1 MPGLRASQ
9 VRVRALA
16 SHLTRPE
23 FRGQFVHNCKPLGVE
38 RGCSQGSPFLPETT
52 TPDQWRDDSLRTRRA
67 AFDAAVSYADRLTLL
82 RELVRLQDGRL
93 SLAEADVRLTEAED
107 AALARFG
114 LSRTGDGSVLK
125 SMDLDHPRL
134 GGLSAMITSDPSN
147 RRLFGA
153 AAPDA
158 VLLRLSGHTAYQSPT
173 QKAAVRAVLTMPPSG
188 ALMVSMP
195 TGSGKSLLF
204 QLAPRYW
211 RETAPGACVV
221 VITPTVALAEDHERT
236 LGKIPGL
243 DTSRAL
249 TGAVKGAARDQILL
263 DFRNGLIPV
272 LFLAPEAALQ
282 GAVRDALE
290 EAALPP
296 EKKFGLQARLEAI
309 FVDEAHIVEQWGR
322 SFRPDFQR
330 LPALV
335 SELRRANPALRVVLL
350 SATLGPAARHE
361 LRRAYGTGSWL
372 EIHARSPRYE
382 IDLQSLAYE
391 NADERN
397 EDLLWLIDHLP
408 RPAIVYTT
416 RVNDASALHDT
427 LLKRGYRRLALF
439 TGEVTDGGER
449 RRIIN
454 QWADNALDLVVATSA
469 FGLGVD
475 KSDVRAVVHACLP
488 ENASRWYQEIGRASR
503 DGREGLGLTLW
514 TTGAKGDER
523 DAFNFSA
530 GSWLTQDLGRK
541 RWIALR
547 DSAKAEWVGPVRR
560 LALDLDSAHDG
571 LGRWTGAQNRRWNLS
586 LLNLMQRAGA
596 LMVSLLTDPDDGPV
610 RCEVDLHWPSLLED
624 SAQALAELDRV
635 FSLRDAEQ
643 IVSIAEFNAFRALM
657 AGKHPDACLLAGA
670 FLQIEPDVPFVE
682 PCGRCGPCR
691 TLGVPVPTRAGADG
705 VDCTWPPFHI
715 DGPTRRVLIDA
726 ARPDFRS
733 GLDRLIRRL
742 VGVGVDQFLVPE
754 RISDDVAR
762 IALQSS
768 ADFGFVLPV
777 EEWLDDRWR
786 VAAGRTA
793 LFCPDEDDR
802 LVQAIHALDDLP
814 DAGVVYVVGNPRR
827 LLGGR
832 PLSQHFLLAYE
843 EAALEGD
850 GVTYLDLA
858 KVGPS

>member
-1 MPGLRASQ
+1 M
-9 VRVRALA
+9 
-16 SHLTRPE
+16 
-23 FRGQFVHNCKPLGVE
+23 
-38 RGCSQGSPFLPETT
+38 PETT
-52 TPDQWRDDSLRTRRA
+52 TPDQWRDDNLRKRRA
-67 AFDAAVSYADRLTLL
+67 AFDAAESCADRLALL
-82 RELVRLQDGRL
+82 REIVRLRDGRL
-93 SLAEADVRLTEAED
+93 SLAEAGIRLTEIED

-114 LSRTGDGSVLK
+114 LSRTGDGTVLK
-125 SMDLDHPRL
+125 SMDLHHPRL
-134 GGLSAMITSDPSN
+134 GGLSAMVTSDASN

-153 AAPDA
+153 APPDA

-211 RETAPGACVV
+211 RETAPGACVI

-236 LGKIPGL
+236 LSKIPGL
-243 DTSRAL
+243 ETSRAL
-249 TGAVKGAARDQILL
+249 TGAVQGAARDQILL

-272 LFLAPEAALQ
+272 LFLAPEAALH
-282 GAVRDALE
+282 GAVREALE

-335 SELRRANPALRVVLL
+335 SELRRANPALRAVLL
-350 SATLGPAARHE
+350 SATLGPAARQE
-361 LRRAYGTGSWL
+361 LRRAYGTGAWL
-372 EIHARSPRYE
+372 EIHASSPRYE
-382 IDLQSLAYE
+382 IDLQSVAYG
-391 NADERN
+391 NANDRD

-408 RPAIVYTT
+408 RPAIIYTT
-416 RVNDASALHDT
+416 RVNDASSLHDT
-427 LLKRGYRRLALF
+427 LLERGYRRLALF
-439 TGEVTDGGER
+439 TGEVTDGAER

-503 DGREGLGLTLW
+503 DGREGLGVALW
-514 TTGAKGDER
+514 TTGRKGDER

-530 GSWLTQDLGRK
+530 GSWLTPELGRK

-560 LALDLDSAHDG
+560 LALDLDSARDG

-596 LMVSLLTDPDDGPV
+596 LTVSLLTDPDDGPV
-610 RCEVDLHWPSLLED
+610 RCEVDLHWPSLLEE
-624 SAQALAELDRV
+624 SAQALADLDRV
-635 FSLRDAEQ
+635 FELRDAEQ

-657 AGKHPDACLLAGA
+657 AGNHPDACLLAGA

-691 TLGVPVPTRAGADG
+691 ALSVSPPTRASADG
-705 VDCTWPPFHI
+705 VDRTWPPLQI
-715 DGPTRRVLIDA
+715 GGPTRRVLIDA
-726 ARPDFRS
+726 ERPDFRS

-742 VGVGVDQFLVPE
+742 VGVGVDQFLAPE
-754 RISDDVAR
+754 RLADDVAR
-762 IALQSS
+762 VALQCS

-777 EEWLDDRWR
+777 EGWLDDGWR
-786 VAAGRTA
+786 VGAGKTA
-793 LFCPDEDDR
+793 LLCPKEDDR
-802 LVQAIHALDDLP
+802 LIQAVQALDGLP
-814 DAGVVYVVGNPRR
+814 DAGVIYVVGDSRR
-827 LLGGR
+827 LLGGK

-850 GVTYLDLA
+850 GVTDLDFA
-858 KVGPS
+858 NVRPS